1 MKVKAWRKFS
11 TWFVCLSA
19 RESQA
24 GWQLHSKLWSVN
36 TNWKTWFYFFSVFW
50 LVFFNTNTEL
60 HHCKIWIPS
69 LLASGGM
76 IFSLYIWKN
85 AFMIN
90 INWCELCSHILLFP
104 TFTAELKRL
113 CRIFW
118 EFWEFFSIFQSNSP
132 AFGITLKLTMGI
144 QCLRNY
150 DRVSSSDWRIMIKWT
165 RSLIKR
171 VFGALFL
178 SLIFLSLA
186 GIRKSR

>member
-1 MKVKAWRKFS
+1 MKVTAWLKFS
-11 TWFVCLSA
+11 VWFVCLSA

-36 TNWKTWFYFFSVFW
+36 TNWKKFIFFLGFGF
-50 LVFFNTNTEL
+50 FFNTNAEL

-69 LLASGGM
+69 LLASGGV
-76 IFSLYIWKN
+76 IFSVYIWKN
-85 AFMIN
+85 AFMFN
-90 INWCELCSHILLFP
+90 INWCELCSHTVFFL

-132 AFGITLKLTMGI
+132 AFRITLKLTMGI
-144 QCLRNY
+144 QCLKNY
-150 DRVSSSDWRIMIKWT
+150 DKVSSSDWRIMIKWT

-186 GIRKSR
+186 GIHKSR